1 MSMAGV
7 QRAPSAASW
16 PLAELLGGFAVLP
29 FESGPRVADL
39 ALHSAQ
45 ARPGC
50 LFLAC
55 AGRRTH
61 GLVHAAEPDADWGET
76 ELARLAGDLS
86 LPVIPVPSLA
96 KRAADIAARFFAQPS
111 QRMEVFGITGTARKT
126 WMTHYLAQALGAALP
141 QPGLGW
147 AVLNADDPASADLA
161 DTLAP
166 TIELGG
172 RLSAA
177 RTGEAGRAADS
188 RDAVAREGSRSEG
201 RGARSEE
208 RLALGAKHRSA
219 SAIRR
224 TRRPEAARAE
234 TTLSPQC
241 SALPRWSAC

>member
-1 MSMAGV
+1 MAGV

-29 FESGPRVADL
+29 FESGPRVSDL
-39 ALHSAQ
+39 TLHSAQ

-96 KRAADIAARFFAQPS
+96 KRAADRRGDS
-111 QRMEVFGITGTARKT
+111 RGR
-126 WMTHYLAQALGAALP
+126 WLAAL
-141 QPGLGW
+141 
-147 AVLNADDPASADLA
+147 
-161 DTLAP
+161 
-166 TIELGG
+166 
-172 RLSAA
+172 R
-177 RTGEAGRAADS
+177 GERCDG

-208 RLALGAKHRSA
+208 RLAPGAKHRSA

-234 TTLSPQC
+234 TTLSPQP